1 MGAGLTTA
9 GGGDGAGELALE
21 PEEAAMRIGEWGG
34 ERAGGS
40 GSGSGS
46 ASRRRSRR
54 VRGED
59 RRAAWWRSG
68 WDLRRGRSM
77 AVVVGA
83 VRL

>member
-1 MGAGLTTA
+1 VGAGLTTA

-34 ERAGGS
+34 ERAGGN
-40 GSGSGS
+40 GSGS

>member
-34 ERAGGS
+34 ESAG
-40 GSGSGS
+40 GS